1 MTFQNR
7 SNSHPKTPDVVVV
20 VMVVVMV
27 MMLVLFFIDHAL
39 NIAELLH
46 VARDGDGA
54 LLIESVLFLG
64 FLQKL
69 HEERVVDI
77 DHWDHKPLLLLPLT
91 YQDCQTPLWN
101 IFQKKFCLISKLTPE
116 GAKSA
121 ERRRHVGNEWQTVRH
136 IGKPPGPP
144 GLVNL
149 ADRSGH
155 LPQKRSKWA
164 SYKSSTQKP
173 KAVDEMRQRK

>member
-101 IFQKKFCLISKLTPE
+101 IFQVLLFMVMKAVK
-116 GAKSA
+116 
-121 ERRRHVGNEWQTVRH
+121 VRH
-136 IGKPPGPP
+136 MKVEIHVVFVSTSHNFSSANYPQIKQEETRKRKNLIV
-144 GLVNL
+144 LVKNRRAL
-149 ADRSGH
+149 VSRN
-155 LPQKRSKWA
+155 
-164 SYKSSTQKP
+164 
-173 KAVDEMRQRK
+173 